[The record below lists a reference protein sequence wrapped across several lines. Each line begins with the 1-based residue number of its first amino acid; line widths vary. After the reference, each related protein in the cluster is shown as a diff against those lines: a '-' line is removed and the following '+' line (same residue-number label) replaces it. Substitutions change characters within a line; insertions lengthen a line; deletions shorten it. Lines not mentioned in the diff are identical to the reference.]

1 MRFISATFVGMLP
14 AAAQVMRLAPPLTF
28 SGCAA
33 CPRQVTSLTPSP
45 APGQVARL
53 LFVLIYG
60 FSALGMQLFGGL
72 INRSPHRPQAAQ
84 LGNSSFGEA
93 DYSNA

>member
-1 MRFISATFVGMLP
+1 MLP
-14 AAAQVMRLAPPLTF
+14 AAAQVTRLAPPPAF
-28 SGCAA
+28 SAVPLA
-33 CPRQVTSLTPSP
+33 HRQVTSLTPTP
-45 APGQVARL
+45 APDQVARL